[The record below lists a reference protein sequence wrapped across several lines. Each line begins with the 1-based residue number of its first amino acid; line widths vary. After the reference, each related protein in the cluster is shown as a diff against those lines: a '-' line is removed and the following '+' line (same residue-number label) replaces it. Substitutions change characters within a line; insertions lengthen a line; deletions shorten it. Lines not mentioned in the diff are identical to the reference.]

1 MNKTALIGLKI
12 KEIRKKKKIS
22 QEKLAEMVSMSHR
35 SIVRLENLHTIP
47 TIETLEKIADA
58 LNVDITAFFETE
70 TIKTRQQ
77 ITNEINK
84 IITSM
89 TDEDLKTL
97 YKAIYHFIH

>member
-47 TIETLEKIADA
+47 TIETLEKMYEVRYPLYKEIADFSVTSQKTWQETTA
-58 LNVDITAFFETE
+58 LIE
-70 TIKTRQQ
+70 
-77 ITNEINK
+77 NELNK
-84 IITSM
+84 R
-89 TDEDLKTL
+89 
-97 YKAIYHFIH
+97 